1 MKARTKRALQFACY
15 AILCSLA
22 FAGDDDAPQPAGA
35 LRRADAPADGSGA
48 PALNAEQQRA
58 VNLEV
63 AHPVAATAPER
74 TNALGVVL
82 DATSLESD
90 ESERAVAEAQEQAV
104 SAEASRLR
112 GLYKAEAG
120 TSLKMLETAQAEE
133 AKARAEADLAAVRFA
148 QHWGPLAK
156 ESPALRQK
164 QMETVTSGQS
174 LLVRA
179 DLPGRHIV
187 GALPARAVLDVDG
200 VEVPG
205 RVLGPLAQ
213 FSESQSAGLLLEVDH
228 PPLGL
233 AAGARIP
240 LWLYGGERA
249 GMLLPREAILY
260 DENGAY
266 VYKQMAARTAA
277 EKTRYAAV
285 KVTLLMPYGDGWLV
299 HGVDDDDEIVVHG
312 AGVLW
317 SLEGVGARAADDG
330 DED

>member
-1 MKARTKRALQFACY
+1 MKAGKKRALQFACY

-22 FAGDDDAPQPAGA
+22 VADDDDAPQPA
-35 LRRADAPADGSGA
+35 DASGT

-63 AHPVAATAPER
+63 AHPVAAQAPER
-74 TNALGVVL
+74 TGALGVVL

-90 ESERAVAEAQEQAV
+90 ESERAIAEAQEQAV
-104 SAEASRLR
+104 SAEAARLR

-120 TSLKMLETAQAEE
+120 TSLKLLETAQAEE
-133 AKARAEADLAAVRFA
+133 AKARAEAGLAAVRFA

-164 QMETVTSGQS
+164 HLESVTSGQS

-187 GALPARAVLDVDG
+187 GALPARAMLDVDG
-200 VEVPG
+200 IEVPG

-213 FSESQSAGLLLEVDH
+213 FSDSQSAALLLQVDH

-240 LWLYGGERA
+240 LWLYGAERA

-266 VYKQMAARTAA
+266 VYKRMAARTAG

-285 KVTLLMPYGDGWLV
+285 KVTLLLPYGDGWLV
-299 HGVDDDDEIVVHG
+299 HGVDDDDEIVVRG

-317 SLEGVGARAADDG
+317 ALEGVAARAADDE

>member
-1 MKARTKRALQFACY
+1 MKAGKKRALQFACY

-22 FAGDDDAPQPAGA
+22 VAGDDDAPQPA
-35 LRRADAPADGSGA
+35 DASGT

-63 AHPVAATAPER
+63 AHPVAAKAPER
-74 TNALGVVL
+74 TSALGVVL

-90 ESERAVAEAQEQAV
+90 ESERAIAEAQEQAV
-104 SAEASRLR
+104 SAEAARLR

-120 TSLKMLETAQAEE
+120 TSLKLLETAQAEE
-133 AKARAEADLAAVRFA
+133 AKARAEAGLAAVRFA

-164 QMETVTSGQS
+164 HVETVASGQS

-187 GALPARAVLDVDG
+187 GALPARAMLDVDG
-200 VEVPG
+200 TLVPG

-213 FSESQSAGLLLEVDH
+213 FSDSQSAGLLLQIDH

-266 VYKQMAARTAA
+266 VYKRMAARTAG

-285 KVTLLMPYGDGWLV
+285 RVTLLMPYGDGWLV
-299 HGVDDDDEIVVHG
+299 HGVDDDDEIVVRG

-317 SLEGVGARAADDG
+317 ALEGVGARAADDE

>member
-1 MKARTKRALQFACY
+1 MKDRTKRALQFACS

-22 FAGDDDAPQPAGA
+22 FAGDDDAPPP
-35 LRRADAPADGSGA
+35 ADASGA
-48 PALNAEQQRA
+48 PALSAEQQRA

-74 TNALGVVL
+74 TSALGVVL

-90 ESERAVAEAQEQAV
+90 ESDRAVAQAQQQAV

-164 QMETVTSGQS
+164 QLETVTSGQS

-200 VEVPG
+200 IEVPG

-213 FSESQSAGLLLEVDH
+213 FSESQSAGLLLQIDH
-228 PPLGL
+228 PPLG
-233 AAGARIP
+233 
-240 LWLYGGERA
+240 LYGGERA

-266 VYKQMAARTAA
+266 VYKQIAARTAK
-277 EKTRYAAV
+277 EKTRYLTV

-317 SLEGVGARAADDG
+317 GLEGVGARAADDE

>member
-1 MKARTKRALQFACY
+1 MKAGKKRALQFACY

-22 FAGDDDAPQPAGA
+22 VADDDDAPQPA
-35 LRRADAPADGSGA
+35 DASGT
-48 PALNAEQQRA
+48 PTLNAEQQRA

-63 AHPVAATAPER
+63 AHPVAAKAPER
-74 TNALGVVL
+74 TSALGVVL
-82 DATSLESD
+82 DATGLESD
-90 ESERAVAEAQEQAV
+90 ESERAIAEAQEQAV

-120 TSLKMLETAQAEE
+120 TSLKLLETAQAEE

-164 QMETVTSGQS
+164 HLETVTSGQS

-187 GALPARAVLDVDG
+187 GALPARAMLDVDG
-200 VEVPG
+200 IEVPG

-213 FSESQSAGLLLEVDH
+213 FSDSQSAGLLLQIDH

-240 LWLYGGERA
+240 LWLYGAERA
-249 GMLLPREAILY
+249 GMVLPREAILY

-266 VYKQMAARTAA
+266 VYKRMAARTAG

-299 HGVDDDDEIVVHG
+299 HGVDDDDEIVVH
-312 AGVLW
+312 ATGVLW
-317 SLEGVGARAADDG
+317 SLEGVGAHAADDE

>member
-1 MKARTKRALQFACY
+1 MKAGKKRALQFACY

-22 FAGDDDAPQPAGA
+22 VADDDDAPQPA
-35 LRRADAPADGSGA
+35 DASST

-63 AHPVAATAPER
+63 AHPVAAKVPER
-74 TNALGVVL
+74 TSALGVVL

-90 ESERAVAEAQEQAV
+90 ESERAIADAQEHAV

-120 TSLKMLETAQAEE
+120 TSLKLLETAQAEE

-164 QMETVTSGQS
+164 QLETVTSGQS

-187 GALPARAVLDVDG
+187 GALPARAMLDVDG
-200 VEVPG
+200 IEVPG

-213 FSESQSAGLLLEVDH
+213 FSDSQSAGLLLQIDH
-228 PPLGL
+228 PPPGL

-240 LWLYGGERA
+240 LWLYGAERA

-266 VYKQMAARTAA
+266 VYKRMAAHTAG
-277 EKTRYAAV
+277 EKTRYVAV
-285 KVTLLMPYGDGWLV
+285 KVTLLVPYGEGWLV
-299 HGVDDDDEIVVHG
+299 HGVDDDDEIVVRG

-317 SLEGVGARAADDG
+317 ALEGLGARAADDE